1 MRLLAIVDS
10 SRILDIT
17 CNGCQTCQC
26 GVPGFTLDPIWGTF
40 GIQIMVAL
48 TTDIAE
54 TESVEEQEAPRWE
67 RAECT
72 CPDWCERDH
81 EQD

>member
-1 MRLLAIVDS
+1 M
-10 SRILDIT
+10 T
-17 CNGCQTCQC
+17 
-26 GVPGFTLDPIWGTF
+26 
-40 GIQIMVAL
+40 AL
-48 TTDIAE
+48 TTDVAE
-54 TESVEEQEAPRWE
+54 TEPAEEQQEAPRWE

>member
-1 MRLLAIVDS
+1 MSHLGSERSAMTVE
-10 SRILDIT
+10 
-17 CNGCQTCQC
+17 
-26 GVPGFTLDPIWGTF
+26 
-40 GIQIMVAL
+40 
-48 TTDIAE
+48 TT
-54 TESVEEQEAPRWE
+54 EAPLEEPQALPQWE